1 MSIYRPNVQTQQAI
15 RRQKTALTARL
26 RENMRLKIVSL
37 IAAVCLYVFVQAEH
51 NPTITREFT
60 ADIIYNQVPAGAVVD
75 TTQRAVT
82 FSVSG
87 PRPLMETLKDG
98 DIHACANFQNKP
110 LSPVKN
116 QSLVQLAP
124 SIPKLTPEQ
133 FAQLSIDQTNNA
145 FKFRLIASV
154 ARTKAVSITL
164 KPSPA
169 GYRYGKPT
177 FDPPEVTLN
186 GREDQVDMVERV
198 TALYTI
204 SEDGKIKGSFPV
216 FPRDHDGNILESVK
230 VLPTFV
236 HVSVPLVADA
246 PARIVTVSA
255 NITDYPQPPW
265 AFLTC
270 DVEPRQVKISGNT
283 EAVNRIFTLATRRI
297 SLRNETESREITTDL
312 IVPDGI
318 KVQDTK
324 GNPVDS
330 VKVHITIH
338 KTATVAPKDPS
349 TPPDLPPVDPNG

>member
-1 MSIYRPNVQTQQAI
+1 MSIYRPNVQTQQAL

-51 NPTITREFT
+51 NPTISREIT
-60 ADIIYNQVPAGAVVD
+60 ADILFQQVPAGAVVD
-75 TTQRAVT
+75 TTQHSVT
-82 FSVSG
+82 INVSG
-87 PRPLMETLKDG
+87 PRSLVETIKDG
-98 DIHACANFQNKP
+98 DVHAVANFQNKT
-110 LSPVKN
+110 LSPIKY
-116 QSLVQLAP
+116 QSLVQLTP
-124 SIPKLTPEQ
+124 LIPKFTPDQ
-133 FAQLSIDQTNNA
+133 IAQLSIDQNSNT

-154 ARTKAVSITL
+154 ARVKAVSIAPL
-164 KPSPA
+164 RSPA
-169 GYRYGKPT
+169 GYRYGKPA
-177 FDPPEVTLN
+177 FDPPEVTLS

-198 TALYTI
+198 SASYTI

-216 FPRDHDGNILESVK
+216 FPRDHDGNVIDSVK
-230 VLPTFV
+230 VSPTFV
-236 HVSVPLVADA
+236 HVFVPLVADA
-246 PARIVTVSA
+246 PARLVTVSA
-255 NITDYPQPPW
+255 NITDYPRPPW

-283 EAVNRIFTLATRRI
+283 EAVNRIFTLTTRKL
-297 SLRNETESREITTDL
+297 SLRDETESRDITTDL

-330 VKVHITIH
+330 VRVHIIIH

-349 TPPDLPPVDPNG
+349 TPPELPPVDPNG